1 MKITLY
7 NTCPDKFN
15 KKLKKIRKDLS
26 HQASFHGK
34 TYKEKVIEE
43 EIPHPKVCYL
53 INDTRAGINYGPRK
67 KAACKTCEHW
77 NNALGRRFS
86 DLTMIISLEETQ

>member
-7 NTCPDKFN
+7 NTCPDEFK
-15 KKLKKIRKDLS
+15 KKLKKIRRDLLTDHS
-26 HQASFHGK
+26 K
-34 TYKEKVIEE
+34 TITEKVIEE
-43 EIPHPKVCYL
+43 EIPQPKVCYL
-53 INDTRAGINYGPRK
+53 INDTRVGRNIGPRK

-86 DLTMIISLEETQ
+86 DLTMIISLEEAS